1 MDVENEVESDIA
13 PENNVGGVF
22 RYYSCEGDE
31 HGFDEHVLRGQI
43 KVKDKPEDV
52 FEKIIGN
59 GACDDCE

>member
-1 MDVENEVESDIA
+1 MDVENEVESDNA

-31 HGFDEHVLRGQI
+31 HGFDEPVFRGQI

-52 FEKIIGN
+52 FEKIIGT